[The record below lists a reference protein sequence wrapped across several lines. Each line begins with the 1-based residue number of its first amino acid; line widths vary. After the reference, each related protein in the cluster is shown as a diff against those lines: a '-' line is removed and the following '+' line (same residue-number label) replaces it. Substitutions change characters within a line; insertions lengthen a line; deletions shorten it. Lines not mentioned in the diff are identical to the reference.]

1 MEAAKRNDLKTMKYL
16 GKSLNVNAKNV
27 VGRKSSVVLV
37 FLILR
42 DTNKVSSRIA
52 FGRNFPQRSSN
63 VICNCKTAP
72 QDSPSLRSSRQKQG
86 SNSVP
91 SAAQGQS
98 GPKRQGE
105 IKKKK
110 RTTGYISKYNFVFW
124 LWQYG
129 MAPIHLAAW
138 FGTLEIL
145 KLLVQAGAEQKV
157 ENEVKKI
164 MMRFS
169 DLQRTHTCS

>member
-27 VGRKSSVVLV
+27 VGRKSSEV

-42 DTNKVSSRIA
+42 DINKVSSRIA

-91 SAAQGQS
+91 SAVQGQS

-105 IKKKK
+105 
-110 RTTGYISKYNFVFW
+110 RVGNVCFF
-124 LWQYG
+124 
-129 MAPIHLAAW
+129 
-138 FGTLEIL
+138 
-145 KLLVQAGAEQKV
+145 
-157 ENEVKKI
+157 
-164 MMRFS
+164 
-169 DLQRTHTCS
+169 